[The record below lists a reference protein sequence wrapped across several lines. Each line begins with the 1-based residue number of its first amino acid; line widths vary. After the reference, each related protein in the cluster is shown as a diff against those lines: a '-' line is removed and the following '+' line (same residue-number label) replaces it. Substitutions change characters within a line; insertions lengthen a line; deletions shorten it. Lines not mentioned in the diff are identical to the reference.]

1 MLSVVNGKATD
12 QYFRITVTDTVQ
24 GIPTEMLTQTFERFY
39 RGSQVRELS
48 HGETGLG
55 LAIAKSIVETH
66 GGSINV
72 ESEGLGKG
80 STFPILLHLILESKD
95 IKHKAAKVQ
104 RLSGFIN
111 RKNFSDFAA
120 LRL

>member
-12 QYFRITVTDTVQ
+12 QYFRITVTDTGQ

-80 STFPILLHLILESKD
+80 STFPILLP
-95 IKHKAAKVQ
+95 
-104 RLSGFIN
+104 LSG
-111 RKNFSDFAA
+111 
-120 LRL
+120 